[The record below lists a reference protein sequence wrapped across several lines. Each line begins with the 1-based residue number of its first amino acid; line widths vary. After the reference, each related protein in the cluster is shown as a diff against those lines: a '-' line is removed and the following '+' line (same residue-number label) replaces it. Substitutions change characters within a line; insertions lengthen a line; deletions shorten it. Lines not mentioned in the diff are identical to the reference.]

1 VTYVHIYQKHITV
14 AFSRLDQELV
24 SRNLVDSRELGKRL
38 ILAGK
43 VTVNGHVIDKA
54 SDKVKNDDDIKIKE
68 APKYVSRGGFK
79 LEEALKAFKVDP
91 MDLICLDIGA
101 STGGFTDCLL
111 QHGAKKVHAYDAGTN
126 QLCWKI
132 RSDPRVNSREKLNC
146 RHLSKADIDDDIKLI
161 VIDVSF
167 ISLTKILPA
176 AYDICSLNSSILTLI
191 KPQFE
196 LSREEVSKGGIVKD
210 PQLHTKSVSKIVDF
224 ATQEL
229 QLEHIGTINSPIT
242 GSAGNIEF
250 LAHFIKKA
258 YF

>member
-1 VTYVHIYQKHITV
+1 M

-24 SRNLVDSRELGKRL
+24 TRKLVESRELGKRL

-54 SDKVKNDDDIKIKE
+54 SDKVRVDDEIMIKE

-79 LEEALKAFKVDP
+79 LEEALKIFNLNP
-91 MDLICLDIGA
+91 SNLICLDIGS

-126 QLCWKI
+126 QLSWKI
-132 RSDPRVNSREKLNC
+132 RSDPRVLSREKLNC
-146 RHLSKADIDDDIKLI
+146 RYLTKNDIDDQIDLI

-176 AYDICSLNSSILTLI
+176 AYDVGSSNCSIITLI

-196 LSREEVSKGGIVKD
+196 LSRDEVSKGGIVKD
-210 PQLHTKSVSKIVDF
+210 PELHQKSVNKIVNY
-224 ATQEL
+224 ATKEL
-229 QLEHIGTINSPIT
+229 QLNHAGTTSSPIT
-242 GSAGNIEF
+242 GSGGNVEF
-250 LAHFIKKA
+250 LAHFIKTS
-258 YF
+258 

>member
-1 VTYVHIYQKHITV
+1 M

-24 SRNLVDSRELGKRL
+24 TRKLVESRELGKRL

-54 SDKVKNDDDIKIKE
+54 SDKVRVDDEIMIKE

-79 LEEALKAFKVDP
+79 LEEALKIFNLNP
-91 MDLICLDIGA
+91 SNLICLDIGS

-126 QLCWKI
+126 QLSWKI
-132 RSDPRVNSREKLNC
+132 RSDPRVLSREKLNC
-146 RHLSKADIDDDIKLI
+146 RYLTKNDIDDQIDLI

-176 AYDICSLNSSILTLI
+176 AYDVGSSNCSIITLI

-196 LSREEVSKGGIVKD
+196 LSRDEVSKGGIVKD
-210 PQLHTKSVSKIVDF
+210 PELHQKSVSKIVNY
-224 ATQEL
+224 ATKEL
-229 QLEHIGTINSPIT
+229 QLNHAGTTSSPIT
-242 GSAGNIEF
+242 GSGGNVEF
-250 LAHFIKKA
+250 LAHFIKTS
-258 YF
+258 

>member
-1 VTYVHIYQKHITV
+1 M

-24 SRNLVDSRELGKRL
+24 SRKLVESRELGKRL

-54 SDKVKNDDDIKIKE
+54 SDKVRVDDEIKIKE

-79 LEEALKAFKVDP
+79 LEEALKIFSVNP
-91 MDLICLDIGA
+91 SDLICLDIGS

-126 QLCWKI
+126 QLSWKI
-132 RSDPRVNSREKLNC
+132 RSDPRVLSREKLNC
-146 RHLSKADIDDDIKLI
+146 RYLTKNDIDDQIDLI

-176 AYDICSLNSSILTLI
+176 ANEVGSSNCSIVTLI

-196 LSREEVSKGGIVKD
+196 LSRDEVSKGGIVKD
-210 PQLHTKSVSKIVDF
+210 PELHQKSVSKIVNY
-224 ATQEL
+224 AKTEL
-229 QLEHIGTINSPIT
+229 QLDHVGTTNSPIT
-242 GSAGNIEF
+242 GSGGNVEF
-250 LAHFIKKA
+250 LAHFIKTS
-258 YF
+258 

>member
-1 VTYVHIYQKHITV
+1 M

-24 SRNLVDSRELGKRL
+24 SRKLVESRELGKRL

-43 VTVNGHVIDKA
+43 VIVNGHVIDKA
-54 SDKVKNDDDIKIKE
+54 SDKVRVDDEIKIKE

-79 LEEALKAFKVDP
+79 LEEALKIFNVNP
-91 MDLICLDIGA
+91 SDLICLDIGS

-126 QLCWKI
+126 QLSWKI
-132 RSDPRVNSREKLNC
+132 RSDPRVLSREKLNC
-146 RHLSKADIDDDIKLI
+146 RYLTKNDIDDQIDLI

-176 AYDICSLNSSILTLI
+176 AYDIGSSNCSIVTLI

-196 LSREEVSKGGIVKD
+196 LSRDEVSKGGIVKD
-210 PQLHTKSVSKIVDF
+210 PELHEKSVSKIVNY
-224 ATQEL
+224 ATTEL
-229 QLEHIGTINSPIT
+229 QLIHAGTTNSPIT
-242 GSAGNIEF
+242 GSGGNLEF
-250 LAHFIKKA
+250 LAHFIKTS
-258 YF
+258 

>member
-1 VTYVHIYQKHITV
+1 M

-24 SRNLVDSRELGKRL
+24 SRKLVESRELGKRL

-54 SDKVKNDDDIKIKE
+54 SDKVRVDDEIKIKE
-68 APKYVSRGGFK
+68 APKYVSRGGYK
-79 LEEALKAFKVDP
+79 LEEALKIFSVNP
-91 MDLICLDIGA
+91 SDLICLDIGS

-126 QLCWKI
+126 QLSWKI
-132 RSDPRVNSREKLNC
+132 RSDPRVLSRERLNC
-146 RHLSKADIDDDIKLI
+146 RYLTKNDIDDQIDLI

-176 AYDICSLNSSILTLI
+176 AYDVGSSNCSIVTLI

-196 LSREEVSKGGIVKD
+196 LSRDEVSKGGIVKD
-210 PQLHTKSVSKIVDF
+210 PELHQKSVNKIVNY
-224 ATQEL
+224 ATTEL
-229 QLEHIGTINSPIT
+229 QLNHAGTTNSPIT
-242 GSAGNIEF
+242 GTGGNVEF
-250 LAHFIKKA
+250 LSHFIKTS
-258 YF
+258 

>member
-1 VTYVHIYQKHITV
+1 M

-24 SRNLVDSRELGKRL
+24 SRKLVESRELGKRL

-54 SDKVKNDDDIKIKE
+54 SDKVRVDDEIKIKE

-79 LEEALKAFKVDP
+79 LEEALKIFSVNP
-91 MDLICLDIGA
+91 SDLICLDIGS

-126 QLCWKI
+126 QLSWKI
-132 RSDPRVNSREKLNC
+132 RSDPRVLSREKLNC
-146 RHLSKADIDDDIKLI
+146 RYLTKNDIDDQIDLI

-176 AYDICSLNSSILTLI
+176 AYDVGSSNCSIVTLI

-196 LSREEVSKGGIVKD
+196 LSRDEVSKGGIVKD
-210 PQLHTKSVSKIVDF
+210 PELHQKSVNKIVNY
-224 ATQEL
+224 ATKEL
-229 QLEHIGTINSPIT
+229 QLNHAGTTSSPIT
-242 GSAGNIEF
+242 GSGGNVEF
-250 LAHFIKKA
+250 LAHFIKTS
-258 YF
+258 

>member
-1 VTYVHIYQKHITV
+1 M

-24 SRNLVDSRELGKRL
+24 TRKLVESRELGKRL

-54 SDKVKNDDDIKIKE
+54 SDKVKVDDEIKIKE

-79 LEEALKAFKVDP
+79 LEEALKIFNLNP
-91 MDLICLDIGA
+91 SDLICLDIGS

-126 QLCWKI
+126 QLSWKI
-132 RSDPRVNSREKLNC
+132 RSDPRVLSREKLNC
-146 RHLSKADIDDDIKLI
+146 RYLTKNDIDDQIDLI

-176 AYDICSLNSSILTLI
+176 AYDVGSSNCSIVTLI

-196 LSREEVSKGGIVKD
+196 LSRDEVSKGGIVKD
-210 PQLHTKSVSKIVDF
+210 PELHQKSVSKIVNY
-224 ATQEL
+224 ATTEL
-229 QLEHIGTINSPIT
+229 QLNHAGTTNSPIT
-242 GSAGNIEF
+242 GTGGNVEF
-250 LAHFIKKA
+250 LSHFLKTS
-258 YF
+258 

>member
-1 VTYVHIYQKHITV
+1 M

-24 SRNLVDSRELGKRL
+24 TRKLVESRELGKRL

-54 SDKVKNDDDIKIKE
+54 SDKVRVDDEIMIKE

-79 LEEALKAFKVDP
+79 LEEALKIFSVNP
-91 MDLICLDIGA
+91 SDLICLDIGS

-126 QLCWKI
+126 QLSWKI
-132 RSDPRVNSREKLNC
+132 RSDPRVLSREKLNC
-146 RHLSKADIDDDIKLI
+146 RYLTKNDIDDQIDLI

-176 AYDICSLNSSILTLI
+176 AYDVGSSNCSIITLI

-196 LSREEVSKGGIVKD
+196 LSRDEVSKGGIVKD
-210 PQLHTKSVSKIVDF
+210 PELHQKSVNKIVNY
-224 ATQEL
+224 ATKEL
-229 QLEHIGTINSPIT
+229 QLNHAGTTSSPIT
-242 GSAGNIEF
+242 GSGGNVEF
-250 LAHFIKKA
+250 LAHFIKTS
-258 YF
+258 

>member
-1 VTYVHIYQKHITV
+1 M
-14 AFSRLDQELV
+14 AFSRLDHELV

-54 SDKVKNDDDIKIKE
+54 SNKVKSDDVIKIKE

-79 LEEALKAFKVDP
+79 LEEALKVFKVDP
-91 MDLICLDIGA
+91 SGLICLDIGA

-111 QHGAKKVHAYDAGTN
+111 QHGAMKVHAYDTGTN
-126 QLCWKI
+126 QLSWKI
-132 RSDPRVNSREKLNC
+132 RSDPRVNSRERLNC
-146 RHLSKADIDDDIKLI
+146 RHLTKEDIEDQIDLI

-176 AYDICSLNSSILTLI
+176 AHTVGSSNCSIITLI

-196 LSREEVSKGGIVKD
+196 LSRDEVSKGGIVKD
-210 PQLHTKSVSKIVDF
+210 PELHQKSISKIVNF
-224 ATQEL
+224 ATSEL
-229 QLEHIGTINSPIT
+229 QLNHAETTNSPIT
-242 GSAGNIEF
+242 GTGGNVEF
-250 LAHFIKKA
+250 LAHFIKTR
-258 YF
+258 

>member
-1 VTYVHIYQKHITV
+1 M

-24 SRNLVDSRELGKRL
+24 SRKLVESRELGKRL

-54 SDKVKNDDDIKIKE
+54 SDKVRVDDEIKIKE

-79 LEEALKAFKVDP
+79 LEEALKIFSVNP
-91 MDLICLDIGA
+91 SDLICLDIGS

-126 QLCWKI
+126 QLSWKI
-132 RSDPRVNSREKLNC
+132 RSDPRVLSREKLNC
-146 RHLSKADIDDDIKLI
+146 RYLTKNDIDDQIDLI

-176 AYDICSLNSSILTLI
+176 AYDVGSSNCSIVTLI

-196 LSREEVSKGGIVKD
+196 LSKDEVSKGGIVKD
-210 PQLHTKSVSKIVDF
+210 PELHQKSVSKIVNY
-224 ATQEL
+224 AKTEL
-229 QLEHIGTINSPIT
+229 QLNHVGTTNSPIT
-242 GSAGNIEF
+242 GSGGNVEF
-250 LAHFIKKA
+250 LAHFIKTS
-258 YF
+258 

>member
-1 VTYVHIYQKHITV
+1 M

-24 SRNLVDSRELGKRL
+24 SRKLVESRELGKRL

-54 SDKVKNDDDIKIKE
+54 SDRVRVDDEIKIKE
-68 APKYVSRGGFK
+68 GPKYVSRGGFK
-79 LEEALKAFKVDP
+79 LEEALKIFSVNP
-91 MDLICLDIGA
+91 SGLICLDIGS

-126 QLCWKI
+126 QLSWKI
-132 RSDPRVNSREKLNC
+132 RSDPRVLCREKLNC
-146 RHLSKADIDDDIKLI
+146 RYLTKNDIDDQIDLI

-176 AYDICSLNSSILTLI
+176 AYDVGSSNCSIVTLI

-196 LSREEVSKGGIVKD
+196 LSRDEVSKGGIVKD
-210 PQLHTKSVSKIVDF
+210 PELHQKSVSKIINY
-224 ATQEL
+224 ATSEL
-229 QLEHIGTINSPIT
+229 QLNHAGTTNSPIT
-242 GSAGNIEF
+242 GTRGNVEF
-250 LAHFIKKA
+250 LTHFIKTS
-258 YF
+258 

>member
-1 VTYVHIYQKHITV
+1 M

-24 SRNLVDSRELGKRL
+24 SRKLVESRELGKRL

-54 SDKVKNDDDIKIKE
+54 SDKVRVDDEIMIKE

-79 LEEALKAFKVDP
+79 LEEALKIFSVNP
-91 MDLICLDIGA
+91 SDLICLDIGS

-126 QLCWKI
+126 QLSWKI
-132 RSDPRVNSREKLNC
+132 RSDPRVLSREKLNC
-146 RHLSKADIDDDIKLI
+146 RYLTKNDVDDQIDLI

-176 AYDICSLNSSILTLI
+176 AYDVGSSNCSIVTLI

-196 LSREEVSKGGIVKD
+196 LSRDEVSKGGIVKD
-210 PQLHTKSVSKIVDF
+210 PELHQKSVSKIVNY
-224 ATQEL
+224 AKTEL
-229 QLEHIGTINSPIT
+229 QLDHVGTTNSPIT
-242 GSAGNIEF
+242 GSGGNVEF
-250 LAHFIKKA
+250 LAHFIKTS
-258 YF
+258 

>member
-1 VTYVHIYQKHITV
+1 MTYVFFYPKHITV
-14 AFSRLDQELV
+14 AFSRLDHELV

-54 SDKVKNDDDIKIKE
+54 SNKVKNDDVIKIKE
-68 APKYVSRGGFK
+68 SPKYVSRGGFK

-91 MDLICLDIGA
+91 NGLTCLDIGA

-111 QHGAKKVHAYDAGTN
+111 QHGAMKVHAYDAGTN
-126 QLCWKI
+126 QLSWKI
-132 RSDPRVNSREKLNC
+132 RSDPRVLSREKLNC
-146 RHLSKADIDDDIKLI
+146 RYLTKKDIDDQIDLI

-176 AYDICSLNSSILTLI
+176 AYDVSSLNCSIITLI

-196 LSREEVSKGGIVKD
+196 LSRDEVSKGGIVKD
-210 PQLHTKSVSKIVDF
+210 QGLHQKSVSKIVNY
-224 ATQEL
+224 ATSEL
-229 QLEHIGTINSPIT
+229 ELIHAGTTNSPIT
-242 GSAGNIEF
+242 GTGGNVEF
-250 LAHFIKKA
+250 LAHFIKTS
-258 YF
+258 

>member
-1 VTYVHIYQKHITV
+1 M

-24 SRNLVDSRELGKRL
+24 SRKLVESRELGKRL

-54 SDKVKNDDDIKIKE
+54 SDKVRVDDEIKIKE

-79 LEEALKAFKVDP
+79 LEEALKIFSINP
-91 MDLICLDIGA
+91 SGLICLDIGS

-126 QLCWKI
+126 QLSWKI
-132 RSDPRVNSREKLNC
+132 RSDPRVLSREKLNC
-146 RHLSKADIDDDIKLI
+146 RYLTKNDIDDQIDLI

-176 AYDICSLNSSILTLI
+176 AYDVGSSNCSIVTLI

-196 LSREEVSKGGIVKD
+196 LSRDEVSKGGIVKD
-210 PQLHTKSVSKIVDF
+210 PELHHKSVSKIINY
-224 ATQEL
+224 ATTEL
-229 QLEHIGTINSPIT
+229 QLNHTGTTNSPIT
-242 GSAGNIEF
+242 GSGGNVEF
-250 LAHFIKKA
+250 LAHFIKTS
-258 YF
+258 

>member
-1 VTYVHIYQKHITV
+1 M

-54 SDKVKNDDDIKIKE
+54 SDKVKDDDKIKIKE

-79 LEEALKAFKVDP
+79 LEEALKEFKVDP
-91 MDLICLDIGA
+91 KGLICLDIGS

-126 QLCWKI
+126 QLSWKI
-132 RSDPRVNSREKLNC
+132 RSDPRVLSREKLNC
-146 RHLSKADIDDDIKLI
+146 RYLTKEDIDDEIELI

-176 AYDICSLNSSILTLI
+176 AYDIGSLNCSIVTLI

-196 LSREEVSKGGIVKD
+196 LSRDEVSKGGIVKD
-210 PQLHTKSVSKIVDF
+210 PELHQKSVSKIVNY
-224 ATQEL
+224 ATTEL
-229 QLEHIGTINSPIT
+229 QLNHVGTTNSPIT
-242 GSAGNIEF
+242 GSGGNVEF
-250 LAHFIKKA
+250 LAHFIKTA
-258 YF
+258 E

>member
-1 VTYVHIYQKHITV
+1 M

-24 SRNLVDSRELGKRL
+24 SRKLVESRELGKRL

-54 SDKVKNDDDIKIKE
+54 SDKVRVDDEIMIKE

-79 LEEALKAFKVDP
+79 LEEALKIFSLNP
-91 MDLICLDIGA
+91 SNLICLDIGS

-126 QLCWKI
+126 QLSWKI
-132 RSDPRVNSREKLNC
+132 RSDPRVLSREKLNC
-146 RHLSKADIDDDIKLI
+146 RYLTKNDIDDQIDLI

-176 AYDICSLNSSILTLI
+176 AYDVGSSNCSIITLI

-196 LSREEVSKGGIVKD
+196 LSRDEVSKGGIVKD
-210 PQLHTKSVSKIVDF
+210 PELHQKSVNKIVNY
-224 ATQEL
+224 ATKEL
-229 QLEHIGTINSPIT
+229 QLNHAGTTSSPIT
-242 GSAGNIEF
+242 GSGGNVEF
-250 LAHFIKKA
+250 LAHFIKTS
-258 YF
+258 